1 MEIPANEERQC
12 EETVMGEML
21 RGLGLI
27 GLLVVTLI
35 LVGSS
40 PGRTAESFSVYEDW
54 TGGSIRADRWLG
66 FETFGGQEVKREVS
80 GRFLRMRL
88 RRQGS
93 TGSDLGLT
101 NPAFPSNQLNLA
113 NPPAVDQLRVVFNV
127 NSLTVSGCPANTTPI

>member
-88 RRQGS
+88 ASADRGAPARIWVLPTRR
-93 TGSDLGLT
+93 
-101 NPAFPSNQLNLA
+101 
-113 NPPAVDQLRVVFNV
+113 
-127 NSLTVSGCPANTTPI
+127 SLPIS

>member
-1 MEIPANEERQC
+1 
-12 EETVMGEML
+12 MGEML

-54 TGGSIRADRWLG
+54 T
-66 FETFGGQEVKREVS
+66 GGQEVKREVS

-127 NSLTVSGCPANTTPI
+127 NSLTVSGCPANTTPL